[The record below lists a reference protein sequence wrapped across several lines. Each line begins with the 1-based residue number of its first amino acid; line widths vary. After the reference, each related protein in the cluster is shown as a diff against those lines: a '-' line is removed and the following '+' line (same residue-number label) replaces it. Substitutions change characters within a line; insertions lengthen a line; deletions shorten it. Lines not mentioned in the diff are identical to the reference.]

1 METVRQK
8 VKAGIY
14 SEEYLMEPDDR
25 VRVLSSSDLV
35 HIIVCGD
42 PNRNR
47 VMTLWG
53 GCAQMMTQ
61 KIKLPAKWNDLL
73 KEAKE

>member
-1 METVRQK
+1 MESVRQK

-14 SEEYLMEPDDR
+14 SEEYLVEPVDR
-25 VRVLSSSDLV
+25 VRVLSSPDLV

-42 PNRNR
+42 PKRNR
-47 VMTLWG
+47 VMILWG
-53 GCAQMMTQ
+53 GYSQMTTQ

-73 KEAKE
+73 EEDKD